1 MPRKQYIS
9 PTKAYCLEHK
19 SIAYYSGFGGIEIKA
34 INHGISDC
42 VYYVA
47 SAWYGGESAKT
58 YHCKR
63 IYYPAKA
70 SPYFLHNGNRIPL
83 DECIRM

>member
-1 MPRKQYIS
+1 M
-9 PTKAYCLEHK
+9 KATLYKYEK
-19 SIAYYSGFGGIEIKA
+19 SIAYYSGFDGIEIKA
-34 INHGISDC
+34 IEHGINDY

-47 SAWYGGESAKT
+47 SAWYGGEAAKT

-63 IYYPAKA
+63 IYYPAKT
-70 SPYFLHNGNRIPL
+70 SPYFLHNGTRIKL

>member
-9 PTKAYCLEHK
+9 PIKAYCLERK
-19 SIAYYSGFGGIEIKA
+19 SIAYYSGFDGIEIKS
-34 INHGISDC
+34 INHGIADY

-63 IYYPAKA
+63 IYYPVKS
-70 SPYFLHNGNRIPL
+70 SPYFKHNGIRVPI